1 MNKTRDNNGRFIK
14 IEDDTDVKVCTRCKI
29 EKKLDEYHKG
39 NSSKGRKSKCKECF
53 NELSREKYKETF
65 VYDEKQKEKQRNRWI
80 NRDVELIKEK
90 YRNYKRNKIKTDNL
104 FKLKINISSSIKKC
118 IVRKSK
124 KTNEILGCSYDFLKS
139 YLESKFEPWM
149 TWDNYGLYT
158 GETNIGWDIDH
169 IIPLSSAKTEEE
181 IVKLNHYTNLQP
193 LCSYINRYIK
203 KDKII

>member
-1 MNKTRDNNGRFIK
+1 MKRTRDNNGRFIK
-14 IEDDTDVKVCTRCKI
+14 IENDDDTKVCTRCEI
-29 EKKLDEYHKG
+29 EKNLNDFHKG

-65 VYDEKQKEKQRNRWI
+65 VYDEKQKEKQKNRWI
-80 NRDVELIKEK
+80 NRDVEKTKEK

-104 FKLKINISSSIKKC
+104 FRLKISISSSIKKC
-118 IVRKSK
+118 ISRKK
-124 KTNEILGCSYDFLKS
+124 NRTNEILGCSYDFLKF

-149 TWDNYGLYT
+149 NWDNYGLYT
-158 GETNIGWDIDH
+158 GEINIGWDIDH